1 MRKLQIKR
9 HHLKA
14 IAVVLAA
21 VVLIS
26 AALMFL
32 EMWEKGQSGKG
43 EYFGNGKTLTYKG
56 EKYEPKSDIDTLLLL
71 GLDKYE
77 GEDSAESHE
86 SGVQT
91 DFLMLFV
98 FDDESKTCEAIQ
110 INRDTMAKVNKLS
123 IGGTSVVDTFTK
135 QIALAYN
142 YVADDNE
149 KIRCRNTK
157 DSVEDLLLGV
167 DIDHYLAL
175 TMDAVSTA
183 NDLAGGVEIEVLGD
197 FAEIDKAL
205 IKGEKVTLTGEQAL
219 LYVRAR
225 KGMED
230 SSNSA
235 RMERQR
241 QYIDALYDQILSRM
255 QSDEEFIT
263 TLAKEINDYV
273 VYDSSNQKMQ
283 KIAKKFNDYEFLGI
297 RELDGESKLGE
308 EFMEF
313 YPNED
318 SVWENVLDL
327 FYVPK
332 SEN

>member
-1 MRKLQIKR
+1 MGKLQIKR

-14 IAVVLAA
+14 IAVVLAV

-26 AALMFL
+26 GALMFL
-32 EMWEKGQSGKG
+32 EIWENGQSGKG
-43 EYFGNGKTLTYKG
+43 EYSGSGKNLTYEGK
-56 EKYEPKSDIDTLLLL
+56 EYELKSNVDTLLLL
-71 GLDKYE
+71 GLDKYA

-98 FDDESKTCEAIQ
+98 FDNESKTCEAIQ

-157 DSVEDLLLGV
+157 DSVEDLLLG
-167 DIDHYLAL
+167 INIEHYLAF
-175 TMDAVSTA
+175 TMDAVSTV
-183 NDLAGGVEIEVLGD
+183 NDLVGGVEVEILGD
-197 FAEIDKAL
+197 FTKIDKAL
-205 IKGEKVTLTGEQAL
+205 IEGEKVTLTGEQAL
-219 LYVRAR
+219 LYVRTR

-230 SSNSA
+230 SSNTA

-241 QYIDALYDQILSRM
+241 QYIDALYDQILSRIE
-255 QSDEEFIT
+255 SDEEFIA
-263 TLAKEINDYV
+263 TLAKETNDYV

-283 KIAKKFNDYEFLGI
+283 RIARKFNDYEFLGI

-308 EFMEF
+308 EFLEF

-318 SVWENVLDL
+318 SVWQNVLDL

-332 SEN
+332 SEK